1 MGKIFP
7 DIDTLKAVVL
17 YIATHN
23 TGYQW
28 SLGG

>member
-1 MGKIFP
+1 MG